1 MLTFLRGCVGCVV
14 MCVDLDYKASTLASG
29 GGGGVADICLTSVGC
44 GEEDLD
50 ISMGVSG
57 VPGLKE

>member
-1 MLTFLRGCVGCVV
+1 
-14 MCVDLDYKASTLASG
+14 MCVDLDHKASTLAS
-29 GGGGVADICLTSVGC
+29 GGGVADICLTSVGC

-50 ISMGVSG
+50 ISVRVSG